1 MVVSGGLHALF
12 FLGVGPEEAAPV
24 AVIAQDNY
32 IEIMEMPKLEDL
44 KDPEPEEYGD
54 AGEEVETDAVSY
66 VPMLADL
73 PASVTVDSFVQALDL
88 SSLEVKPDFSNAQIT
103 TIPTGVRRGGGP
115 VAGEGLK
122 NVFNLAELDR
132 IPEPVFQ
139 PSPIFPAHLRR
150 EISHARV
157 DVEFVVNATGKV
169 VDARAVHATISGFEE
184 AAISAVNRWQFRP
197 GMKGGKRVNTRMRVP
212 ILFRVVDGSS

>member
-12 FLGVGPEEAAPV
+12 FLGVGPDEEEPV
-24 AVIAQDNY
+24 AIVAQDNY
-32 IEIMEMPKLEDL
+32 IELIEMPKLEEL
-44 KDPEPEEYGD
+44 EDPEPEEYGD
-54 AGEEVETDAVSY
+54 AGEEVENEAVAY

-73 PASVTVDSFVQALDL
+73 PASVKVDSFVQALDL
-88 SSLEVKPDFSNAQIT
+88 SSLEAKPDFSNAQIT
-103 TIPTGVRRGGGP
+103 TIPTGVRRGGP
-115 VAGEGLK
+115 LAGEGLK
-122 NVFNLAELDR
+122 NVFSLAELDR

-150 EISHARV
+150 EISQARV
-157 DVEFVVNATGKV
+157 DVEFVVSATGKV
-169 VDARAVHATISGFEE
+169 VDARVVHATISGFEE

-212 ILFRVVDGSS
+212 ILFRVVDGSG